1 MPTRDSKTVTT
12 VRIEDSVYNEL
23 ADIAKT
29 EVRSINNLIEYV
41 LTKYVQHYQPREE
54 FQTEQHSETD
64 P

>member
-12 VRIEDSVYNEL
+12 IRIEDNVYNEL

-54 FQTEQHSETD
+54 FPQEQHSETV